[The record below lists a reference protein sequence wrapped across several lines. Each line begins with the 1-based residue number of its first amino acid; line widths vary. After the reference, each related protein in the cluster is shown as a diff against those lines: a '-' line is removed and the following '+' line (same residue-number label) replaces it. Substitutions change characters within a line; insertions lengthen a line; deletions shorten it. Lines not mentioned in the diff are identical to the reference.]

1 MAWQI
6 RSLDDASAAIR
17 GAFRRF
23 LPGTDTA
30 LKNNFVTVV
39 VKVLAGLSH
48 EFELRMGWLSRQ
60 MFLETATEERWI
72 RQHCASVGVY
82 QRAASSATG
91 QVAGEGAPSTTY
103 PSGIRFVSG
112 SDTYV
117 STASAMSDSGGA
129 LMFTVISETK
139 GAKANRDSG
148 GLLSLADPGLYPD
161 LLPNFEVGTAG
172 LGGGADS
179 EDLEALRQ
187 RGLERKRNP
196 PGGGTLTDYERIVT
210 EVSGVAKAWAFRVAN
225 APGMVVVHFLFN
237 GRTNLIPEAGDV
249 AVVQAA
255 IDAKRLI
262 RVDDSVAVAPIPHV
276 VNFTITGLG
285 DDTSEIR
292 AAIAAALLDVHLTR
306 CRPSVTDD
314 LFTVSRSWYS
324 EAISGVT
331 GEQRHQLTA
340 PAADITIPAGRFP
353 VVGSITYV
361 A

>member
-1 MAWQI
+1 MAWSI
-6 RSLDDASAAIR
+6 RSIDEASAAIR

-30 LKNNFVTVV
+30 LKNNFVTIAA
-39 VKVLAGLSH
+39 KVLAGIAH
-48 EFELRMGWLSRQ
+48 EFELRMAWLVRQ
-60 MFLETATEERWI
+60 MFLETASEERWI
-72 RQHCASVGVY
+72 RQHCASVGIY
-82 QRAASSATG
+82 QRPASQATG
-91 QVAGEGAPSTTY
+91 QIVGEGSPSTTY

-117 STASAMSDSGGA
+117 STAPSTSSSGGA
-129 LMFTVISETK
+129 LTLTVVSESK
-139 GAKANRDSG
+139 GSRANRDGG

-161 LLPNFEVGTAG
+161 LSASFEVASAG

-179 EDLEALRQ
+179 EALEDLRQ

-196 PGGGTLTDYERIVT
+196 PGGGSLTDYERIATAVP
-210 EVSGVAKAWAFRVAN
+210 GVAKAWAFRVAS
-225 APGMVVVHFLFN
+225 APGMVVVHFLFSD
-237 GRTNLIPEAGDV
+237 RTNLIPEAGDV

-262 RVDDSVAVAPIPHV
+262 RVDDSVAVAPTPHV
-276 VNFTITGLG
+276 VNFTITGLD
-285 DDTSEIR
+285 DDTTDIR
-292 AAIAAALLDVHLTR
+292 AAISAALRNVHLTL
-306 CRPSVTDD
+306 CRPSVTGD

-331 GEQRHQLTA
+331 GEERHQLTL
-340 PAADITIPAGRFP
+340 PSADITIPAGHFP
-353 VVGSITYV
+353 VVGSVTYV